1 MGRKILRKGAALGA
15 MLLLSGTGAFAANTG
30 SNLPW
35 EGPLQTLVTS
45 LTGPVAYAISIVAI
59 VALGAG
65 LAFGGEM
72 SESMRRMLQVGI
84 AVCLVVFAAQV
95 MTSWIGSGAETTP
108 ASIVP
113 AGLMI
118 AAFFGLAALMA
129 WVAQHSLA
137 AVTARARRAKLIPFS
152 GAASSRLKSRA
163 DVVRQTGCLAASF
176 SMWGDSNAGRSTGF
190 DTDAR
195 FSESTAIVNGR
206 R

>member
-1 MGRKILRKGAALGA
+1 MFRKLLRKGAALGA

-95 MTSWIGSGAETTP
+95 MTSWIGSGAETAP

-113 AGLMI
+113 VALMV
-118 AAFFGLAALMA
+118 AAFLGLAALVA
-129 WVAQHSLA
+129 WVTDRSMA
-137 AVTARARRAKLIPFS
+137 AVRARQPQVIPFP
-152 GAASSRLKSRA
+152 AQA
-163 DVVRQTGCLAASF
+163 
-176 SMWGDSNAGRSTGF
+176 
-190 DTDAR
+190 
-195 FSESTAIVNGR
+195 
-206 R
+206 

>member
-1 MGRKILRKGAALGA
+1 MGRKLLRKGVSLAA
-15 MLLLSGTGAFAANTG
+15 MLLLSGAGAFAASTG

-95 MTSWIGSGAETTP
+95 MTSWIGSGAETAP
-108 ASIVP
+108 APMLPV
-113 AGLMI
+113 GLMV

-129 WVAQHSLA
+129 WVAERSIA
-137 AVTARARRAKLIPFS
+137 AVTARARRAKVIPFS
-152 GAASSRLKSRA
+152 AAA
-163 DVVRQTGCLAASF
+163 
-176 SMWGDSNAGRSTGF
+176 
-190 DTDAR
+190 
-195 FSESTAIVNGR
+195 
-206 R
+206 

>member
-1 MGRKILRKGAALGA
+1 MGRKLGKGAALAA
-15 MLLLSGTGAFAANTG
+15 MLLVSGTGAFAANTG

-95 MTSWIGSGAETTP
+95 MTSWIGSGAETSA

-113 AGLMI
+113 VGLMV
-118 AAFFGLAALMA
+118 AAFLGLASLMA
-129 WVAQHSLA
+129 WVAQRSMA
-137 AVTARARRAKLIPFS
+137 AVTARVHRAEVIPFS
-152 GAASSRLKSRA
+152 AEA
-163 DVVRQTGCLAASF
+163 
-176 SMWGDSNAGRSTGF
+176 
-190 DTDAR
+190 
-195 FSESTAIVNGR
+195 
-206 R
+206 

>member
-1 MGRKILRKGAALGA
+1 MGRKLLRKGASLGA
-15 MLLLSGTGAFAANTG
+15 MLLLSGTGAFAANT
-30 SNLPW
+30 STNLPW

-95 MTSWIGSGAETTP
+95 MTSWIGSAAETAP

-113 AGLMI
+113 AGLMV
-118 AAFFGLAALMA
+118 AAFFGMAALMA
-129 WVAQHSLA
+129 WMAQHSLA
-137 AVTARARRAKLIPFS
+137 TLTARARRPKVI
-152 GAASSRLKSRA
+152 
-163 DVVRQTGCLAASF
+163 SF
-176 SMWGDSNAGRSTGF
+176 SA
-190 DTDAR
+190 
-195 FSESTAIVNGR
+195 
-206 R
+206 

>member
-1 MGRKILRKGAALGA
+1 MSKKFLRHGASLAA

-95 MTSWIGSGAETTP
+95 MTSWIGSGAETAP

-113 AGLMI
+113 VALMV
-118 AAFFGLAALMA
+118 AAFLGLAALVA
-129 WVAQHSLA
+129 WVTDRSMA
-137 AVTARARRAKLIPFS
+137 AVRARWPQVIPFPARA
-152 GAASSRLKSRA
+152 
-163 DVVRQTGCLAASF
+163 
-176 SMWGDSNAGRSTGF
+176 
-190 DTDAR
+190 
-195 FSESTAIVNGR
+195 
-206 R
+206 

>member
-1 MGRKILRKGAALGA
+1 MGGKLLRKGASLAA
-15 MLLLSGTGAFAANTG
+15 MLLLSGTGAFAATTG

-95 MTSWIGSGAETTP
+95 MTSWIGSAAETAP
-108 ASIVP
+108 SSIVP
-113 AGLMI
+113 LVLMA
-118 AAFFGLAALMA
+118 AAFLGLASLMA
-129 WVAQHSLA
+129 WVAQRSMA
-137 AVTARARRAKLIPFS
+137 AVTARARRAEVIPFS
-152 GAASSRLKSRA
+152 AEA
-163 DVVRQTGCLAASF
+163 
-176 SMWGDSNAGRSTGF
+176 
-190 DTDAR
+190 
-195 FSESTAIVNGR
+195 
-206 R
+206 

>member
-1 MGRKILRKGAALGA
+1 MGRKLLRTGASLVA
-15 MLLLSGTGAFAANTG
+15 MLLLSGTGAFAANQG
-30 SNLPW
+30 ANLPW

-95 MTSWIGSGAETTP
+95 MTSWIGAGAETAP

-113 AGLMI
+113 VGLMV
-118 AAFFGLAALMA
+118 AAFLGLAALMA
-129 WVAQHSLA
+129 WVAERSMA
-137 AVTARARRAKLIPFS
+137 AVTARARRTKTIPFS
-152 GAASSRLKSRA
+152 AEA
-163 DVVRQTGCLAASF
+163 
-176 SMWGDSNAGRSTGF
+176 
-190 DTDAR
+190 
-195 FSESTAIVNGR
+195 
-206 R
+206 

>member
-1 MGRKILRKGAALGA
+1 MGRKLLRKGASLAA
-15 MLLLSGTGAFAANTG
+15 MLLLSGGGAFAANTG

-95 MTSWIGSGAETTP
+95 MTSWIGSGAETAP

-113 AGLMI
+113 VGLMV
-118 AAFFGLAALMA
+118 AAFLGLASLMA
-129 WVAQHSLA
+129 WVAQRSMA
-137 AVTARARRAKLIPFS
+137 AVTARGRRAKVIPFS
-152 GAASSRLKSRA
+152 A
-163 DVVRQTGCLAASF
+163 T
-176 SMWGDSNAGRSTGF
+176 T
-190 DTDAR
+190 
-195 FSESTAIVNGR
+195 
-206 R
+206 

>member
-15 MLLLSGTGAFAANTG
+15 MLLLSGIGAFAANT
-30 SNLPW
+30 SNNLPW

-95 MTSWIGSGAETTP
+95 MSSWIGSAVETAP

-113 AGLMI
+113 AGLMV

-129 WVAQHSLA
+129 WVAERLMA
-137 AVTARARRAKLIPFS
+137 AVTARARRAEVRPFS
-152 GAASSRLKSRA
+152 AAA
-163 DVVRQTGCLAASF
+163 
-176 SMWGDSNAGRSTGF
+176 
-190 DTDAR
+190 
-195 FSESTAIVNGR
+195 
-206 R
+206 

>member
-1 MGRKILRKGAALGA
+1 MGRKLLRKGASLAA
-15 MLLLSGTGAFAANTG
+15 IVLLSGTGAFAASTG
-30 SNLPW
+30 TNLPW

-95 MTSWIGSGAETTP
+95 MTSWIGSAAETAP
-108 ASIVP
+108 ASMLPVD
-113 AGLMI
+113 LMV

-129 WVAQHSLA
+129 WIAQRSIA
-137 AVTARARRAKLIPFS
+137 AVTARACRPKVIPF
-152 GAASSRLKSRA
+152 
-163 DVVRQTGCLAASF
+163 
-176 SMWGDSNAGRSTGF
+176 
-190 DTDAR
+190 
-195 FSESTAIVNGR
+195 
-206 R
+206 